1 MPSTLVSEIFIEKL
15 EDVSTVLLLPLFCF
29 YRVKNSDH
37 LLSDPYLWWICLLII
52 TVAVMGKFVEATR
65 SSFVGQ
71 TGRKVFY
78 RRIDEHQGIDGTDSA
93 EYWLRSRCTI
103 ARDIRYAGNMAVT
116 TTFMTART
124 GSYQSFPPEKRFR
137 QK

>member
-1 MPSTLVSEIFIEKL
+1 
-15 EDVSTVLLLPLFCF
+15 
-29 YRVKNSDH
+29 
-37 LLSDPYLWWICLLII
+37 
-52 TVAVMGKFVEATR
+52 MGKFVEATR